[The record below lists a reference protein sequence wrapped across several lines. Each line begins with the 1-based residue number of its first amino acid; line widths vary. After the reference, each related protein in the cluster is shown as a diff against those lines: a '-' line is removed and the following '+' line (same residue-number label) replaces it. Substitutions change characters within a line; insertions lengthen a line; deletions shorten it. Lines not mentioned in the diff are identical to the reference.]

1 MVIEKSSVSNFL
13 QTRLYNIIVSHFNN
27 CGDKSG
33 NEENTRPLSEEYG
46 ALINLFSIESNEDFN
61 YKLELTR
68 KERISIT
75 VR

>member
-1 MVIEKSSVSNFL
+1 M
-13 QTRLYNIIVSHFNN
+13 SHFNN
-27 CGDKSG
+27 CGDKFG
-33 NEENTRPLSEEYG
+33 NEENTRLLSGEYG
-46 ALINLFSIESNEDFN
+46 ALLNLFSIEGNEDFN